1 MEHPNF
7 KKAQNGTLIL
17 RASDAAKAV
26 GPQRQGYRAKQPEE
40 VEADARAHVAREG
53 GDVNN
58 ATLVLSRWKV
68 QFGTYQGKTFH
79 WLLQNDV
86 GYAVMLVASHQKERE
101 RTGSQ
106 SPLMA
111 NKDAFTR
118 YSLAYPEFAEAVRF
132 RQAFEEARVKSLQ
145 PGQEGQALVGF
156 GDFKFESLQS
166 LYDSKDP
173 KTIRFVNYLRRAT
186 PAPGSQMENAVCY
199 VKKRDRQREGATAA
213 SAAATSTTSTPVA
226 ASTSSSSRVSVCP
239 SYQRPKAAS
248 QFAAFVSGRRS
259 LSAVEMQ
266 AKLKK
271 MVAPKPA
278 FPPSSRP
285 ARPPTASGEP
295 SDEELVQ
302 AVVDQGQPSGV
313 QAPLP
318 LPPPSPSPPP
328 PVAAKNPSA
337 GREEPT
343 DEELLE
349 AAQETPA
356 LPAAVLPPPPP
367 AASSKLLPESWQAA
381 LTAEQQEWIGRVLF
395 TRDRA
400 GRPRLIT
407 ELSPWWYPPQP
418 RAVYTQP
425 PASPD
430 PFFACRLF
438 LWMPHRMWHLQLTCP
453 QPLCSGILIKAGLY
467 RTIRRVLDI
476 DGWYLM
482 ATEYLECRRC
492 KKKVGGWSQGIV
504 RQLPPTYSCQF
515 PAVLTYKLSCD
526 QRVVAML
533 RSRTLGNSATQLCNT
548 LREQHSDAWMR
559 RAIQYIG
566 VCEQFLALGTTRG
579 QIALPPQMP
588 PVPSPVWLLTVY
600 GYDVLTRLD
609 EYKARI
615 TSTFGSILKM
625 DSTKKVTKKL
635 AGAAS
640 GTAAWSTNVGN
651 EHGQVLMSVLTC
663 CEGSEGLSK
672 MAAGLMRRYRLA
684 EVPAP
689 QLIYVDRD
697 CCKQDG
703 VSKTAALFPEWERLI
718 VRLDIWHLM
727 RRFASGV
734 TTESHE
740 LYPTFMRQLSY
751 CIFEVDAED
760 ARRLVGAKR
769 SELEGTHG
777 MVNLTDADV
786 IQRISKEEWRLHCR
800 RRTRGAEESTLLIQN
815 LLDTFRGPAGHNTL
829 NIPLLNALRIQDIW
843 DTQRRHLSCIQDP
856 PGVQLYT
863 QTGSLQKGGVTLPVY
878 RCARGSTS
886 LESFHLHL
894 NRFIPGTS
902 ASAKYFQ
909 AFLIDGL
916 VRWNEDRAA
925 AAERHKAP
933 LLSYSG
939 HLRHALN
946 QKSQKVFGL
955 QMVKDFTKPAAYTG
969 ELIGVEYLFQQT
981 GRVLED
987 VSMDPDA
994 PDEAAAVTGLD
1005 EVDEGIQEDVGDFVA
1020 AFVLDVPSTSTSG
1033 AARSG
1038 DPAVAPGSEPAHPAA
1053 PPEVP
1058 GSQAPEGNHS
1068 SDSEEEIQGPDGQP
1082 GYQHVLKLAQALVEL
1097 RSLQGLS
1104 DSRVDRLIALWQRLP
1119 ERDKQR
1125 IVYPSRYRERQPKG
1139 RFKAAKGKDTSCPGV
1154 VSLQRCLG
1162 GEPSGAANWPDASR
1176 VVEAMCSQ
1184 LCHLYPAA
1192 SRVNGVSRSRWFLIC
1207 NDYMAVRQVVLNC
1220 PRLMAQ
1226 TQLQLYELNQ
1236 KTISQW
1242 FSYRQKRWE
1251 KGVLEQGTGA
1261 VSAPTFSHQP
1271 IPSAKGLSSVQVGRG
1286 QPFNYNIPE
1295 EQQPG
1300 PSSRGLPPSPLPPP
1314 APHPGPSTSCNLPP
1328 PSAQSLHV
1336 IHLFMGS
1343 TPLSPPVL
1351 TVPRTTAFR
1360 RRKAA
1365 EAAAA
1370 AGVQAPPSK
1379 TARQQFTCS
1388 KCGQPKRLDTGHTRI
1403 AGVSYCATVG
1413 GKSVEE
1419 WKKEMK
1425 TKTGGGPEKQ

>member
-1 MEHPNF
+1 M
-7 KKAQNGTLIL
+7 K
-17 RASDAAKAV
+17 
-26 GPQRQGYRAKQPEE
+26 EE
-40 VEADARAHVAREG
+40 VWKMSKEARRIGGEGEAVAPG
-53 GDVNN
+53 G
-58 ATLVLSRWKV
+58 
-68 QFGTYQGKTFH
+68 
-79 WLLQNDV
+79 
-86 GYAVMLVASHQKERE
+86 
-101 RTGSQ
+101 GSQ
-106 SPLMA
+106 TTWKEGLLEG
-111 NKDAFTR
+111 R
-118 YSLAYPEFAEAVRF
+118 IRHH
-132 RQAFEEARVKSLQ
+132 RWEE
-145 PGQEGQALVGF
+145 
-156 GDFKFESLQS
+156 
-166 LYDSKDP
+166 
-173 KTIRFVNYLRRAT
+173 
-186 PAPGSQMENAVCY
+186 
-199 VKKRDRQREGATAA
+199 
-213 SAAATSTTSTPVA
+213 
-226 ASTSSSSRVSVCP
+226 
-239 SYQRPKAAS
+239 
-248 QFAAFVSGRRS
+248 
-259 LSAVEMQ
+259 
-266 AKLKK
+266 
-271 MVAPKPA
+271 
-278 FPPSSRP
+278 
-285 ARPPTASGEP
+285 
-295 SDEELVQ
+295 
-302 AVVDQGQPSGV
+302 
-313 QAPLP
+313 
-318 LPPPSPSPPP
+318 
-328 PVAAKNPSA
+328 
-337 GREEPT
+337 

-349 AAQETPA
+349 ATQESPE
-356 LPAAVLPPPPP
+356 LLAAVLPPPPP
-367 AASSKLLPESWQAA
+367 AASSKMLPESWQAA

-395 TRDRA
+395 TRDDA
-400 GRPRLIT
+400 GRPHLIT

-418 RAVYTQP
+418 RAVYNQP

-492 KKKVGGWSQGIV
+492 KKKVGGWSQGIL

-559 RAIQYIG
+559 RAIQYLG
-566 VCEQFLALGTTRG
+566 VCEQFLALGTARG
-579 QIALPPQMP
+579 QIAPPPQMP

-640 GTAAWSTNVGN
+640 GTAAWATNVGN

-697 CCKQDG
+697 CCRQDG

-727 RRFASGV
+727 HRFASGV

-856 PGVQLYT
+856 PGMQLYT
-863 QTGSLQKGGVTLPVY
+863 QTGSLQKGGVRLPIY

-925 AAERHKAP
+925 AAEGHEAP

-939 HLRHALN
+939 HLRHTLN
-946 QKSQKVFGL
+946 QKSQRVFGH

-994 PDEAAAVTGLD
+994 PDEAAAITDLD
-1005 EVDEGIQEDVGDFVA
+1005 EVDEGIQEDVGDHVA
-1020 AFVLDVPSTSTSG
+1020 AFVLDDPATSTSG

-1053 PPEVP
+1053 PAHHAPPEVP
-1058 GSQAPEGNHS
+1058 GSQTPEEKHS
-1068 SDSEEEIQGPDGQP
+1068 SDSEEEIQGPDGQT

-1104 DSRVDRLIALWQRLP
+1104 DSRVDRLIVLWQRLP
-1119 ERDKQR
+1119 DRDKRR
-1125 IVYPSRYRERQPKG
+1125 IVYPSRCRER
-1139 RFKAAKGKDTSCPGV
+1139 
-1154 VSLQRCLG
+1154 L
-1162 GEPSGAANWPDASR
+1162 DASR

-1184 LCHLYPAA
+1184 LCRLHPAA
-1192 SRVNGVSRSRWFLIC
+1192 SRVDGVSRSRWFLIRD
-1207 NDYMAVRQVVLNC
+1207 DYMAVRQVVLYC

-1226 TQLQLYELNQ
+1226 TQLHLYELNQ

-1242 FSYRQKRWE
+1242 FSHRQKGWE
-1251 KGVLEQGTGA
+1251 KGVLEQGTGT

-1271 IPSAKGLSSVQVGRG
+1271 IPSVKGLSSVQVGRG
-1286 QPFNYNIPE
+1286 QPFKYNLPE

-1300 PSSRGLPPSPLPPP
+1300 PSSRGLPPPPLPPP

-1328 PSAQSLHV
+1328 SSAQSLRA
-1336 IHLFMGS
+1336 IRPFPGS
-1343 TPLSPPVL
+1343 TPLTPPVVL
-1351 TVPRTTAFR
+1351 PRTTAFR

-1403 AGVSYCATVG
+1403 AGVSYCASVG

-1425 TKTGGGPEKQ
+1425 SKTGGGPEKQ